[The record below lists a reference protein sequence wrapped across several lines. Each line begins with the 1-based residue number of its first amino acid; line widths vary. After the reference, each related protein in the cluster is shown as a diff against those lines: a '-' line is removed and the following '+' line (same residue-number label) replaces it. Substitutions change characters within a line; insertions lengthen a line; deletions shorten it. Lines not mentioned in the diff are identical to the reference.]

1 MRLTIACLVSTSL
14 LLCQASA
21 ALPPIVLKGTKFFY
35 ENGTQF
41 FIKGVA
47 YEQESA
53 VGGAPTNSTKYSD
66 PLANADACKRDVPLL
81 KALGTNTIRTYAVDP
96 NGNHDECM
104 KLLDDAGIYV
114 ISDLSEPSLSINRED
129 PHWNVDLYKRYTG
142 VVDNLSKYSN
152 VIGFFACNEVT
163 NNNTNTPASAYV
175 KAAVRDTKAYIKA
188 NVNRWMGVGYAANDD
203 PDIRGDI
210 AHYFNCG
217 NQTKAIDFWGYNIYE
232 WCGKST
238 LKDSGYDKQI
248 EFFKNYSV
256 PVFLRREMT
265 DVFSGGIAYMYF
277 EETNDYGLVTVKG
290 NSASTMKNYDALK
303 TKMASVSP
311 TSTDMSAYQPTNS
324 PATCPELSKNWRI
337 KGEILPPTPDSS
349 LCDCMYKSL
358 SCVPAD
364 KLEAKDYGDVF
375 GYICSAVP
383 EACAGINGN
392 TTTGVYGAY
401 SMCNAKQQLGFVLN
415 EYYNNQNKAKDACDF
430 KAKATLTTA
439 SNDSKCSAAL
449 ASASS
454 ANSVAAT
461 STGDAASQ
469 TSLWVRRR
477 MPSSLG
483 NTCALLGLCLLALW
497 RNVAAVHQISLQ
509 EGIEAYPECAIKRQ
523 CLVTMI
529 GTSVCAPD
537 DLKCVC
543 ADDKAIN
550 VAAICIKSSC
560 SVKETLTAKN
570 ITAHLCGQEEEK
582 KDPSLI
588 PVSYTFICLAVIA
601 VVLRVVARVLTHAYF
616 WWDDLANL
624 LGFVGS
630 AVFTALNLKAIDLGQ
645 GTDIWFVPFDN
656 ITRVLKI
663 FYGQMLLYT
672 ITRLFVRASIIL
684 FYLRVF
690 RADNKLGRIL
700 LFTFIFNSIYNFSF
714 LIAVTFQ
721 CTPISE
727 FWTQWSGEHEG
738 HCGNANILVW
748 VAAVTGIVFD
758 LWLLALPFPQL
769 LALNL
774 SWKKK
779 VMGGMMFSVGVA

>member
-1 MRLTIACLVSTSL
+1 MRLTTASLVSTSL
-14 LLCQASA
+14 LLGQASA
-21 ALPPIVLKGTKFFY
+21 ALPPIVMKGTKFFY

-41 FIKGVA
+41 YIKGVA
-47 YEQESA
+47 YQQESA
-53 VGGAPTNSTKYSD
+53 AGGASTNSTKYSD

-96 NGNHDECM
+96 NANHDACM

-152 VIGFFACNEVT
+152 VIGFFAGNEVT

-217 NQTKAIDFWGYNIYE
+217 NQTQAIDFWGYNIYE

-256 PVFLRREMT
+256 PVFFAEYGCNLPNGAEGRIWEETTALYGKEMT
-265 DVFSGGIAYMYF
+265 DVFSGGIVYMYF

-290 NSASTMKNYDALK
+290 NTASTMKNYDALK

-311 TSTDMSAYQPTNS
+311 TSTEMSAYQPTNS
-324 PATCPELSKNWRI
+324 PAACPALSQNWRI
-337 KGEILPPTPDSS
+337 KGENLPPTPDSS

-364 KLEAKDYGDVF
+364 NLQAKDYGDIF

-383 EACAGINGN
+383 AACAGINGN
-392 TTTGVYGAY
+392 TTSGVYGAY

-415 EYYNNQNKAKDACDF
+415 EYYNNQNQAKDACDF
-430 KAKATLTTA
+430 KGKATLTTA

-461 STGDAASQ
+461 STGDAASH
-469 TSLWVRRR
+469 TS
-477 MPSSLG
+477 SSAAFAAGPMRPLFALG
-483 NTCALLGLCLLALW
+483 DLVVG
-497 RNVAAVHQISLQ
+497 
-509 EGIEAYPECAIKRQ
+509 AYI
-523 CLVTMI
+523 
-529 GTSVCAPD
+529 
-537 DLKCVC
+537 
-543 ADDKAIN
+543 
-550 VAAICIKSSC
+550 
-560 SVKETLTAKN
+560 
-570 ITAHLCGQEEEK
+570 
-582 KDPSLI
+582 
-588 PVSYTFICLAVIA
+588 
-601 VVLRVVARVLTHAYF
+601 VVAMGVGATMVL
-616 WWDDLANL
+616 L
-624 LGFVGS
+624 
-630 AVFTALNLKAIDLGQ
+630 
-645 GTDIWFVPFDN
+645 
-656 ITRVLKI
+656 
-663 FYGQMLLYT
+663 
-672 ITRLFVRASIIL
+672 
-684 FYLRVF
+684 
-690 RADNKLGRIL
+690 
-700 LFTFIFNSIYNFSF
+700 
-714 LIAVTFQ
+714 
-721 CTPISE
+721 
-727 FWTQWSGEHEG
+727 
-738 HCGNANILVW
+738 
-748 VAAVTGIVFD
+748 
-758 LWLLALPFPQL
+758 
-769 LALNL
+769 
-774 SWKKK
+774 
-779 VMGGMMFSVGVA
+779 